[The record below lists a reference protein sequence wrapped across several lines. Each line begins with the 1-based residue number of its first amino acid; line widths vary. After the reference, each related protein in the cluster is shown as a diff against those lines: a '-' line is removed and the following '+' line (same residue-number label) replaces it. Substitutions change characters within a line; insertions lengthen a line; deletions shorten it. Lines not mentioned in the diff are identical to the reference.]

1 MLLCLL
7 TSALAAEPISL
18 FSGEVR
24 GGLAVD
30 GSGVATPHNDTS
42 TWYAGPDFV
51 VYMPPD
57 AVAEEVWLILV
68 AKNGGFP
75 TQPETRVM
83 VNSVSLTLGELVDSD
98 ERVLVYR
105 LPSADFGVVAGGE
118 YPYEETGSAEEE
130 ARDGAGISGATLAVR
145 YSEPDGR
152 ARRRVALLAGYASAV
167 GDSFS
172 ARSFSNG
179 SVPDGGEVV
188 VSIGV
193 AWECAEEQDGSA
205 TLSGVELSNEVGG
218 RDDGGSSATACTG
231 NWNSLWTQGSFG
243 ADEAGLLVGV
253 DGDDPDAEPPEGVP
267 SNSRLS
273 DELWR
278 VAYGGQSSPEVAYAS
293 DTSDSWMSV
302 VALSLDLDSDGDG
315 LLDEADGCTDLDGD
329 GFGNAD
335 FNPDCT
341 VDCDDGDTRVGAP
354 KGYADRDGDG
364 FGNRRDYVCVETDGF
379 IDDDTDCD
387 DTRADVNPDGE
398 EVCDPDDVDEDCD
411 GVSDND
417 DPDARGTTDWFVD
430 ADADGYGNPDE
441 LVAACDPEPGAWSAD
456 DSDCD
461 DSRPDV
467 HPAALEVCD
476 DANADEDCDGLRDD
490 DDPDTTAEFFW
501 YRDADEDG
509 YGDPLAV
516 RTACDID
523 PGEVADRT
531 DCDDADGAIYPGAPD
546 AFFDGI
552 DSDCNGDDAPAPAD
566 PKECGCNTGAP
577 LAAAWLPALALVILR
592 RRGTPGQGG

>member
-1 MLLCLL
+1 M
-7 TSALAAEPISL
+7 
-18 FSGEVR
+18 
-24 GGLAVD
+24 
-30 GSGVATPHNDTS
+30 
-42 TWYAGPDFV
+42 
-51 VYMPPD
+51 
-57 AVAEEVWLILV
+57 
-68 AKNGGFP
+68 
-75 TQPETRVM
+75 
-83 VNSVSLTLGELVDSD
+83 
-98 ERVLVYR
+98 
-105 LPSADFGVVAGGE
+105 
-118 YPYEETGSAEEE
+118 
-130 ARDGAGISGATLAVR
+130 
-145 YSEPDGR
+145 
-152 ARRRVALLAGYASAV
+152 
-167 GDSFS
+167 
-172 ARSFSNG
+172 
-179 SVPDGGEVV
+179 
-188 VSIGV
+188 
-193 AWECAEEQDGSA
+193 
-205 TLSGVELSNEVGG
+205 
-218 RDDGGSSATACTG
+218 
-231 NWNSLWTQGSFG
+231 
-243 ADEAGLLVGV
+243 GV

-278 VAYGGQSSPEVAYAS
+278 VAYGGQSSPEVAYSS

-364 FGNRRDYVCVETDGF
+364 FGNRRDYVCVETAGF

-411 GVSDND
+411 GASDND
-417 DPDARGTTDWFVD
+417 DPDARGTTDWFVA
-430 ADADGYGNPDE
+430 ADADGYGNPDA
-441 LVAACDPEPGAWSAD
+441 LVAACDSEPGAWSAD

-476 DANADEDCDGLRDD
+476 DANADEDCDSLRDD

-501 YRDADEDG
+501 YRDDDEDG
-509 YGDPLAV
+509 FGDPLAV
-516 RTACDID
+516 RTARDID
-523 PGEVADRT
+523 PGEVADRS
-531 DCDDADGAIYPGAPD
+531 DCDDADAAIYPGAPD
-546 AFFDGI
+546 AFFDGV
-552 DSDCNGDDAPAPAD
+552 DSDCNGDDAPAPPD
-566 PKECGCNTGAP
+566 PEACGCSAGAS

-592 RRGTPGQGG
+592 RRASPGRED